1 MSRLTLDEAQVE
13 EYGETYLI
21 DRNGFEYPYN
31 WQTAYCKKC
40 WNEVN
45 DPVNSTR
52 CESCKAF
59 IT

>member
-1 MSRLTLDEAQVE
+1 MSRLTTDEALVE

-21 DRNGFEYPYN
+21 DRNGFEYSYN

-40 WNEVN
+40 GKEVH
-45 DPVNSTR
+45 DPVYSTR